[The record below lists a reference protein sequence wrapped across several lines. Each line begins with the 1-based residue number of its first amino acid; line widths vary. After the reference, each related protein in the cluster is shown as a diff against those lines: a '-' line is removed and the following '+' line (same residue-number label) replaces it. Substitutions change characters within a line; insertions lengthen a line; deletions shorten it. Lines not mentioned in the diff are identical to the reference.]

1 MNTPTT
7 LKVASLTLFF
17 AFVSSQMG
25 IVGVWMAIVAMVLGV
40 WVAGE

>member
-1 MNTPTT
+1 MNTPTA
-7 LKVASLTLFF
+7 LKFATLTLFF

-25 IVGVWMAIVAMVLGV
+25 IVGVWVAIVAMMLGV